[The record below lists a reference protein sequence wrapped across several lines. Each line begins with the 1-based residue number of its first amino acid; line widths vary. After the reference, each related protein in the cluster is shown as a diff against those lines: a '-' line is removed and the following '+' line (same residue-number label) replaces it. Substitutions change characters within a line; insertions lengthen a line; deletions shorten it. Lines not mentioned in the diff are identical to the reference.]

1 MDDEIDI
8 STDTTVMSKLQ
19 RVCDVEMAVEMAEE
33 KSVGV
38 VYRSAARSSFQFTK
52 SKMFVP
58 SAQA

>member
-19 RVCDVEMAVEMAEE
+19 RVCDVEMAEE